1 MFAQKG
7 KHFKTKKYEF
17 IKKIDILIKIVC
29 LLTLLKN
36 DYSKFKFKKFN

>member
-1 MFAQKG
+1 MFAQKS

-17 IKKIDILIKIVC
+17 IKKIWYIDKNC

-36 DYSKFKFKKFN
+36 DYSKFKLKKFN